1 MNVGEIFMIEYINK
15 FDLSMLEFIH
25 ANLQNRFFD
34 EIMPPITAL
43 GEYSIFWL
51 VLGFILIIS
60 KKYRKVGILTVL
72 TVLLTIIIDGAIIK
86 NIVQRPRP
94 FLQVTTINMLITKPL
109 DYSFPSVHTAAA
121 VAACLILFK
130 TIKKYSIPFI
140 FLAMLIAFSRLY
152 LFVHYPSDV
161 FGGFI
166 LGLVSSKIVLYF
178 SEKSKYFSILHES
191 SASS

>member
-1 MNVGEIFMIEYINK
+1 MIEYINK
-15 FDLSMLEFIH
+15 FDLSILNFIH
-25 ANLQNRFFD
+25 DNFQNYFFD
-34 EIMPPITAL
+34 KIMPPITSL
-43 GEYSIFWL
+43 GEYSLFWL
-51 VLGFILIIS
+51 ILGFVLIIS

-72 TVLLTIIIDGAIIK
+72 TILLTIIIDGAIIK

-121 VAACLILFK
+121 VAACLVLFK

-140 FLAMLIAFSRLY
+140 FLAILIAFSRLY

-161 FGGFI
+161 LGGVI

-178 SEKSKYFSILHES
+178 SGKSKYFSALHES
-191 SASS
+191 STPS